1 MKMLLALFV
10 TVLSF
15 TATAQLSTPRDHDHL
30 RRPDLRNPLN
40 RFSDQALLQEMRSR
54 GYRCHG
60 GNDNRLDY
68 ICAGRQ
74 LKSLSGNLVHS
85 FSFADEC
92 PPALEQLRQ
101 TRNIFC
107 GGRHLKKT
115 SGENLHSFSFDDD
128 CTPAIQQIVETGN
141 MFCGGRH
148 LKNTRGETIHS
159 YSFDDDCIEA
169 LPRN

>member
-10 TVLSF
+10 TVISF
-15 TATAQLSTPRDHDHL
+15 TATAQLSTPRDPRGPSDI
-30 RRPDLRNPLN
+30 RNPLD
-40 RFSDQALLQEMRSR
+40 RYSDRALLQEMRSR
-54 GYRCHG
+54 GYRCQG
-60 GNDNRLDY
+60 GNDNRLEY
-68 ICAGRQ
+68 ICAGRH
-74 LKSLSGNLVHS
+74 LKSLSGATVHS
-85 FSFADEC
+85 FSFDNDC

-101 TRNIFC
+101 TQNIFC

-115 SGENLHSFSFDDD
+115 NGENLHSFSFDND
-128 CTPAIQQIVETGN
+128 CPPAIEQILQTGD

-148 LKNTRGETIHS
+148 MKNTRGETIHS